1 MKKLLYLFVCSTII
15 FLSMAYASCSVVQ
28 RSAFSVDTVSAKN
41 LHIQK
46 TDSIQFK
53 PFK

>member
-1 MKKLLYLFVCSTII
+1 MKNLVLVIFVLLSVVGMSVG
-15 FLSMAYASCSVVQ
+15 CSVVQ
-28 RSAFSVDTVSAKN
+28 RSAFSVDTINAKN
-41 LHIQK
+41 VHIQK

>member
-1 MKKLLYLFVCSTII
+1 MRKLVLVIFVL
-15 FLSMAYASCSVVQ
+15 LSVVGMSVGCSVVQ

>member
-1 MKKLLYLFVCSTII
+1 MKNLVLVILFLLSIAGMSVG
-15 FLSMAYASCSVVQ
+15 CSVVQ
-28 RSAFSVDTVSAKN
+28 RSAFSVDTISAKN
-41 LHIQK
+41 VHIQK

>member
-1 MKKLLYLFVCSTII
+1 MRKLVFI
-15 FLSMAYASCSVVQ
+15 FIGVIVLLCLSGTACSVVQ
-28 RSAFSVDTVSAKN
+28 RSAFSVDTANVKN

-46 TDSIQFK
+46 IDSLQFK

>member
-1 MKKLLYLFVCSTII
+1 MKKLVLVILFLFSIVG
-15 FLSMAYASCSVVQ
+15 LSVGCSVVQ
-28 RSAFSVDTVSAKN
+28 RSAFSVDSVSAKN

>member
-1 MKKLLYLFVCSTII
+1 MEKLVLVIFVL
-15 FLSMAYASCSVVQ
+15 LSVVGMSVGCSVVQ

>member
-1 MKKLLYLFVCSTII
+1 MKNLLFAFIGLIVMLCLLGS
-15 FLSMAYASCSVVQ
+15 ACSVVQ
-28 RSAFSVDTVSAKN
+28 RSAFSVDTANVKN

>member
-1 MKKLLYLFVCSTII
+1 MKHLLFIFISVFVLLCLFGS
-15 FLSMAYASCSVVQ
+15 ACSVVQ
-28 RSAFSVDTVSAKN
+28 RSAFSVDTVSAIN

-46 TDSIQFK
+46 TDSIHFK

>member
-1 MKKLLYLFVCSTII
+1 MKNLLFVFIGVTVLLCFSG
-15 FLSMAYASCSVVQ
+15 SACSVVQ
-28 RSAFSVDTVSAKN
+28 RSAFSVDTANVKN

>member
-1 MKKLLYLFVCSTII
+1 MKNLLFAFIGLIVLLCLSCS
-15 FLSMAYASCSVVQ
+15 ACSVVQ

>member
-1 MKKLLYLFVCSTII
+1 MKNLVFVIFVLLSISC
-15 FLSMAYASCSVVQ
+15 LSVGCSVVQ
-28 RSAFSVDTVSAKN
+28 RSVFSVDTVSAKN

-53 PFK
+53 PFN

>member
-1 MKKLLYLFVCSTII
+1 MKKLVLVIFVLLAVVGMSVG
-15 FLSMAYASCSVVQ
+15 CSVVQ
-28 RSAFSVDTVSAKN
+28 RSAFSVDTINAKN
-41 LHIQK
+41 VHIQK